1 MSVTLRDYLDIKFAL
16 DERSLNPAVK
26 SAFFGALRDR
36 AALACLD
43 IGAGSGATLWRLLNA
58 DLKAPLE
65 VTAVDREPALLELAQ
80 RRAVTLLGAR
90 GYKVTATPGAIK
102 AKRGRRQIAVEF
114 IMADLEHFE
123 HDRLGH
129 YDAVIAH
136 AVMDLLPPQ
145 AMAGR
150 ISGWLKP
157 HGMFYATLNY
167 DGGTSLWPIH
177 RDQALEERIFCAYDA
192 AMERRRIW
200 DQSSGG
206 PRTGRRLHAALLETG
221 LDVLAYGSSDW
232 NLAPLNRRYRDREA
246 LCLIGLLDLIRD
258 EATKSGQ
265 FVQDELDAWHQGRL
279 RDVRDARLGLV
290 VHQLDFL
297 AAKPG

>member
-16 DERSLNPAVK
+16 DERSLNPAIK

-36 AALACLD
+36 ATLACLD
-43 IGAGSGATLWRLLNA
+43 IGTGSGATLWRLLNA
-58 DLKAPLE
+58 GLSAPLE
-65 VTAVDREPALLELAQ
+65 ITAVDRDQALLELAQ
-80 RRAVTLLGAR
+80 RRAVALLGAR
-90 GYKVTATPGAIK
+90 GFKVTAAPGVIK
-102 AKRGRRQIAVEF
+102 AKQGKRLVAAEF

-123 HDRLGH
+123 HDRHGH

-136 AVMDLLPPQ
+136 AVMDRLPPRI
-145 AMAGR
+145 MAGR

-157 HGMFYATLNY
+157 HGVFYATLNY

-177 RDQALEERIFCAYDA
+177 RDQALEERIFSAYDA

-232 NLAPLNRRYRDREA
+232 NLTPLKRRYRDREA
-246 LCLIGLLDLIRD
+246 LCLTGLLDLIRD
-258 EATKSGQ
+258 EAARSGQ
-265 FVQDELDAWHQGRL
+265 FGQDELDAWHQGRL

-290 VHQLDFL
+290 VHQLDLL
-297 AAKPG
+297 AAKPD